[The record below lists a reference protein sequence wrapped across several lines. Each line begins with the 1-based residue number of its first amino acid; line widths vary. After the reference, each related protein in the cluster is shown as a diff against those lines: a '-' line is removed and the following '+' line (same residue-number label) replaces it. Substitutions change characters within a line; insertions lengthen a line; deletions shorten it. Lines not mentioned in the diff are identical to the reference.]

1 MKAKRLLINAL
12 GFLFIGIGAVGV
24 FMPLLPTTPFVILA
38 AVCFSYSNRKLY
50 QWLRRSSLFGT
61 YIVHYEEK
69 QGVPMLLKIK
79 SIIFVWIS
87 LTLSMIALQ
96 TLWAYVLL
104 CVIGVVV
111 TVHLLMI
118 KTKKPMQ
125 YTILEEVGEHK
136 CQ

>member
-1 MKAKRLLINAL
+1 MNVL
-12 GFLFIGIGAVGV
+12 GFLFLGIGAAGV

-38 AVCFSYSNRKLY
+38 AVCFSYSNHKFY
-50 QWLRRSSLFGT
+50 QWLRRSSFFGT

-69 QGVPMLLKIK
+69 QGVPMSLKIK
-79 SIIFVWIS
+79 SIVFVWVS

-96 TLWAYVLL
+96 TLWAYILL
-104 CVIGVVV
+104 CVIGVGV

-125 YTILEEVGEHK
+125 FTIFGEIGERK